1 MKKYFLLMKQQTTAV
16 IYAPIEVP
24 DDTSAVLSSTDK
36 YTVRLT
42 QLQTSDSIRMCKQ
55 MQLMIKYLQVQ
66 LLAITIIYWL

>member
-1 MKKYFLLMKQQTTAV
+1 MKQQTTAV